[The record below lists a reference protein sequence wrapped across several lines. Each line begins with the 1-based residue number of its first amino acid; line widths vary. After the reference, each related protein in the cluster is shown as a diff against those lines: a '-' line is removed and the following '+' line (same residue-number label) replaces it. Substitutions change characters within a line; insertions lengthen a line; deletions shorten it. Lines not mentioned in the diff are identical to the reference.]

1 MIDERE
7 IVRRAVEALDPPEP
21 AFERLRHRR
30 DRKRRNQRI
39 AAGVVGIAVF
49 VAAVWIVTS
58 GGRFDRTQT
67 PAVRP
72 TPPPSVDS
80 PGTFEDVHG
89 WIAFRTGEDLLAVD
103 PADPGEI
110 ISLGSFDEL
119 SLASPFAACPSGQV
133 YLAGRW
139 RANPCGPVGWS
150 RDGTRLLMSTG
161 SAYTPASGLSVL
173 GDDGSREPLVGTAPT
188 HWGAISPDG
197 SQIVYSHGGW
207 RGPHLVDADGGTPR
221 SLAGPCPRQEV
232 RGELREQCGSA
243 IERGGGFA
251 EATAWSPDGS
261 TIAWLDFVAGT
272 IPGAGQNFLSF
283 VNPDGTGLRK
293 GVATLPGTFGGNSL
307 VWSPDGSHLAFWM
320 ADDDDRNA
328 QIFVINAD
336 GTGLRQ
342 VTHQGE
348 NQWPTWSPDGS
359 RIAFVHDGALYT
371 MAPDGSDMMEVEGVS
386 PEGPIAWNPVP

>member
-1 MIDERE
+1 MNDQEILDRAERAARS
-7 IVRRAVEALDPPEP
+7 VVGPDVPYEAL
-21 AFERLRHRR
+21 LRRR

-72 TPPPSVDS
+72 TPPPSVVS

-119 SLASPFAACPSGQV
+119 SLASPFAECPSGQV
-133 YLAGRW
+133 YL
-139 RANPCGPVGWS
+139 NPCGPVGWS
-150 RDGTRLLMSTG
+150 RDGTRLLLSTG
-161 SAYTPASGLSVL
+161 SRLTPLSSLSVL

-188 HWGAISPDG
+188 RWGAISPDG
-197 SQIVYSHGGW
+197 SQVVYSQGRW
-207 RGPHLVDADGGTPR
+207 RGPNIVDADGGTPR
-221 SLAGPCPRQEV
+221 SLADPCPRQEV
-232 RGELREQCGSA
+232 RGELRELCGEMA
-243 IERGGGFA
+243 A

-261 TIAWLDFVAGT
+261 TIAWLDFGEGT
-272 IPGAGQNFLSF
+272 IPGAGHENFLSF
-283 VNPDGTGLRK
+283 VNPDGTGLRE

-307 VWSPDGSHLAFWM
+307 VWSPDGSQLAFWM
-320 ADDDDRNA
+320 ADDDDRNG

-371 MAPDGSDMMEVEGVS
+371 MAQDGSDMMEVEGVS